1 MKLYVHTLQ
10 TRESSLSVYVC
21 LFFPQLLFGA
31 AMLLQVICVLLLAF
45 TWTVAAAVAAA
56 AATDFQNETNTR
68 VLQGGVACHLALL
81 MADLCVQSARK
92 KTEKKIC
99 FTRNF
104 QSVCAVVRAPVAV
117 TTPPYL
123 LPLMPPPS
131 LPNTDI

>member
-10 TRESSLSVYVC
+10 TRESSLCVCMCVC

-45 TWTVAAAVAAA
+45 TWTVATAAAA

-81 MADLCVQSARK
+81 MADLCVQSAR
-92 KTEKKIC
+92 EKK
-99 FTRNF
+99 
-104 QSVCAVVRAPVAV
+104 
-117 TTPPYL
+117 
-123 LPLMPPPS
+123 
-131 LPNTDI
+131 